1 MSFGD
6 VYALHRLAEVLRNR
20 VVTNIILDKLSG
32 EKKSS
37 FQWNIPTEGCTE
49 KTFVDLVNKVRKS
62 LFATGEFK
70 CVQGWVDFRTTE
82 VTFHIISL
90 MK

>member
-1 MSFGD
+1 MSFRD
-6 VYALHRLAEVLRNR
+6 IYTLNRLEQVLRNR
-20 VVTNIILDKLSG
+20 VATNLLLDKLSG

-37 FQWNIPTEGCTE
+37 FSWNIRTEGCTE

-70 CVQGWVDFRTTE
+70 CVSGLVDYFNNS
-82 VTFHIISL
+82 VTFHINTVR
-90 MK
+90 K